1 LGGKFL
7 PYTTPRVAVKARAE
21 HPDGTQ
27 ANINTFPVNHS
38 ELVVY
43 PRSDD
48 PVLNQEAFRTWQLIR
63 LPAELGGEKIGVS
76 AFRMFSM
83 VYASISGACLS
94 TGLKKVGREASI
106 HATAACTT

>member
-1 LGGKFL
+1 MASSTIAPFVDCGKFL
-7 PYTTPRVAVKARAE
+7 PYTNPRVAVRARAE
-21 HPDGTQ
+21 LPDGTQ

-63 LPAELGGEKIGVS
+63 LPAELGGEKNWC
-76 AFRMFSM
+76 FSIPD
-83 VYASISGACLS
+83 V
-94 TGLKKVGREASI
+94 
-106 HATAACTT
+106 